1 MGFSSVLNTVI
12 NFTLLICL
20 FYVNRIKRHD
30 NNSINTQGNMM
41 TSPLFEP
48 HQQTLI
54 DCCLNTI
61 AHIIPVSALVY
72 YLVNDHC
79 QPDNYVL
86 HGISAKMHEEYLTY
100 FHQLDPFHP
109 DHFRSDDL
117 RLVRMDSEI
126 RQQNQAFFHDF
137 MQPNNMADMAEIF
150 IRRKNKIIAG
160 ISVLRDSPFSQQE
173 IMRLNAI
180 LPVAELMT
188 FDVLPDSLVSYTP
201 KEQEI
206 IHLVREGAS
215 NKRIALLLGV
225 SLSTVKTHLRNIFT
239 KANVTNR
246 TELVSSGF
254 IIRQEK

>member
-1 MGFSSVLNTVI
+1 MNP
-12 NFTLLICL
+12 
-20 FYVNRIKRHD
+20 
-30 NNSINTQGNMM
+30 
-41 TSPLFEP
+41 PLFSL

-61 AHIIPVSALVY
+61 AHIIPISASVY
-72 YLVNDHC
+72 YLVNEHW

-86 HGISAKMHEEYLTY
+86 YGIPSKMHQDYLTY
-100 FHQLDPFHP
+100 FHQIDPLHP
-109 DHFRSDDL
+109 DNFRSDDL
-117 RLVRMDSEI
+117 RLVRMDPNI
-126 RQQNQAFFHDF
+126 RQQNQAFYHDF
-137 MQPNNMADMAEIF
+137 MQPNNLTDMAEIF

-180 LPVAELMT
+180 LPIAELMT

-254 IIRQEK
+254 IIRQEKFQ

>member
-1 MGFSSVLNTVI
+1 M
-12 NFTLLICL
+12 
-20 FYVNRIKRHD
+20 
-30 NNSINTQGNMM
+30 
-41 TSPLFEP
+41 
-48 HQQTLI
+48 
-54 DCCLNTI
+54 
-61 AHIIPVSALVY
+61 
-72 YLVNDHC
+72 
-79 QPDNYVL
+79 
-86 HGISAKMHEEYLTY
+86 
-100 FHQLDPFHP
+100 
-109 DHFRSDDL
+109 
-117 RLVRMDSEI
+117 
-126 RQQNQAFFHDF
+126 
-137 MQPNNMADMAEIF
+137 
-150 IRRKNKIIAG
+150 
-160 ISVLRDSPFSQQE
+160 LRDSPFSQQE

>member
-1 MGFSSVLNTVI
+1 MISIPFS
-12 NFTLLICL
+12 
-20 FYVNRIKRHD
+20 H
-30 NNSINTQGNMM
+30 
-41 TSPLFEP
+41 
-48 HQQTLI
+48 HQKTLI

-61 AHIIPVSALVY
+61 AHIIPISASVY
-72 YLVNDHC
+72 YLVNEHW
-79 QPDNYVL
+79 QPNNHVL
-86 HGISAKMHEEYLTY
+86 YGIPPRMHQDYLKH
-100 FHQLDPFHP
+100 FHQLDPLHP
-109 DHFRSDDL
+109 GNFRGDDL
-117 RLVRMDSEI
+117 RLVRMEPEMK
-126 RQQNQAFFHDF
+126 QQNQAFFHDF
-137 MQPNNMADMAEIF
+137 MQPNNLTDMAEIF

-160 ISVLRDSPFSQQE
+160 ISVLRDCPFTQQE
-173 IMRLNAI
+173 VMRLNAI

-239 KANVTNR
+239 KANVSNR

-254 IIRQEK
+254 IIHQDNSF

>member
-1 MGFSSVLNTVI
+1 M
-12 NFTLLICL
+12 LI
-20 FYVNRIKRHD
+20 
-30 NNSINTQGNMM
+30 SIRRMIIIRLATEGNMM
-41 TSPLFEP
+41 SSLLFSP

-61 AHIIPVSALVY
+61 AHIIPISASVY
-72 YLVNDHC
+72 YLVNDHW
-79 QPDNYVL
+79 QPDNYILYGVP
-86 HGISAKMHEEYLTY
+86 AKMHQDYLACFY
-100 FHQLDPFHP
+100 QLDPLHP
-109 DHFRSDDL
+109 NNFRSSDL
-117 RLVRMDSEI
+117 RLVRMGADA

-137 MQPNNMADMAEIF
+137 MQPNNMTDMAEIF

-160 ISVLRDSPFSQQE
+160 ISIMRDSPFSQQE

-239 KANVTNR
+239 KAQVTNR

-254 IIRQEK
+254 IIRQEKHF

>member
-1 MGFSSVLNTVI
+1 MNPPLFSS
-12 NFTLLICL
+12 
-20 FYVNRIKRHD
+20 
-30 NNSINTQGNMM
+30 
-41 TSPLFEP
+41 

-61 AHIIPVSALVY
+61 AHIIPISASVY
-72 YLVNDHC
+72 YLVNDHW

-86 HGISAKMHEEYLTY
+86 YGISAQMHQDYLAY
-100 FHQLDPFHP
+100 FHQLDPLHP
-109 DHFRSDDL
+109 DKFRGDDL
-117 RLVRMDSEI
+117 RLVRMDPEV

-137 MQPNNMADMAEIF
+137 MQPNNLTDMAEIF

-160 ISVLRDSPFSQQE
+160 ISVLRDSPFSQHE

-188 FDVLPDSLVSYTP
+188 FDILPDSLVSYTP
-201 KEQEI
+201 KEQEV

-254 IIRQEK
+254 IIRQEKF

>member
-1 MGFSSVLNTVI
+1 MSPPQFS
-12 NFTLLICL
+12 
-20 FYVNRIKRHD
+20 D
-30 NNSINTQGNMM
+30 
-41 TSPLFEP
+41 

-61 AHIIPVSALVY
+61 AHIIPISASVY
-72 YLVNDHC
+72 YLVNDHW

-86 HGISAKMHEEYLTY
+86 YGIPAQMHRDYLAY
-100 FHQLDPFHP
+100 FHQLDPLHP
-109 DHFRSDDL
+109 DKFREDDL
-117 RLVRMDSEI
+117 RLVRMAPEV

-137 MQPNNMADMAEIF
+137 MQPNNLTDMAEIF

-160 ISVLRDSPFSQQE
+160 VSVLRDSPFSQHE

-188 FDVLPDSLVSYTP
+188 FDILPDSLVSYTP

-254 IIRQEK
+254 IIRQEKF

>member
-1 MGFSSVLNTVI
+1 MGA
-12 NFTLLICL
+12 
-20 FYVNRIKRHD
+20 
-30 NNSINTQGNMM
+30 
-41 TSPLFEP
+41 E
-48 HQQTLI
+48 
-54 DCCLNTI
+54 
-61 AHIIPVSALVY
+61 A
-72 YLVNDHC
+72 
-79 QPDNYVL
+79 
-86 HGISAKMHEEYLTY
+86 
-100 FHQLDPFHP
+100 
-109 DHFRSDDL
+109 
-117 RLVRMDSEI
+117 

-137 MQPNNMADMAEIF
+137 MQPNNMTDMAEIF

-160 ISVLRDSPFSQQE
+160 ISIMRDSPFSQQE

-239 KANVTNR
+239 KAQVTNR

-254 IIRQEK
+254 IIRQEKHF